1 MITTMKGRDSMG
13 TQVVVHNVSLQYKN
27 FPALKNISFTLGEG
41 KIYGLIGRNGA
52 GKTSLLSLLASFRE
66 PSSGKILIN
75 GEEPFENA
83 SVMEQVCFI
92 YEKDY
97 KDESEKVPALLEAV
111 ERYRPHYDKD
121 YANYLTRRFKLP
133 MNKSLKSLSRGMQ
146 SVFNVVIGLASRC
159 PITILDEAYLGMDAP
174 TREVFYQELLADQ
187 GNYPRT
193 FILSTHLVSEMD
205 YLFDE
210 VLILDRGSLILQEN
224 YEEFISRASSITG
237 PAEVVDE
244 FIHGMQKLNEQR
256 LGNTK
261 SVMIYGVLSERQQ
274 QSALAKGLQ
283 IGPVSL
289 QDLFIHLTKEEE

>member
-1 MITTMKGRDSMG
+1 MNI
-13 TQVVVHNVSLQYKN
+13 QVEVQNVSLQYKN
-27 FPALKNISFTLGEG
+27 FPALKNISFTLAES

-66 PSSGKILIN
+66 PTSGKILIN
-75 GEEPFENA
+75 GEEPYENA

-97 KDESEKVPALLEAV
+97 KDESEDVSTLLETA
-111 ERYRPHYDKD
+111 ERYRSHYDKD
-121 YANYLTRRFKLP
+121 YAHKLIQRFKLP
-133 MNKSLKSLSRGMQ
+133 MNKPLKSLSRGMQ
-146 SVFNVVIGLASRC
+146 SVFNVVTGLASRC

-174 TREVFYQELLADQ
+174 TRELFYQELLADQ
-187 GNYPRT
+187 ENHPRI

-224 YEEFISRASSITG
+224 YEDFISRGSSLTG

-244 FIHGMQKLNEQR
+244 FVHGLQKLNEQR

-261 SVMIYGVLSERQQ
+261 SVMIYGTLSEGQQ
-274 QSALAKGLQ
+274 RAAQAKGLQ

-289 QDLFIHLTKEEE
+289 QELFIHLTKEEE